1 MDQQTEALF
10 REILETRSLTVIH
23 YIIELRLPSYPAD
36 SILVDM
42 LQSSRLDNIYAMCH
56 DQLGEHDQAKTLRDF
71 MARQDSRTTLHH
83 SPSVIDFV
91 EDADEDNLD
100 TPTEKRYVLLEI
112 FEDDDANDTTF
123 DSYEDALSEED
134 MMKMLAAKL
143 GYTLVKQT
151 EDRKA
156 GIERAMQLAHQWA
169 WACYTKAL
177 DKGGDID
184 GTRATLLTFLDQEW
198 KCK

>member
-1 MDQQTEALF
+1 MDQQTEGLLRA
-10 REILETRSLTVIH
+10 ILARVSVHAIH
-23 YIIELRLPSYPAD
+23 FYIDVEVAPHHPLRPVFD
-36 SILVDM
+36 QM
-42 LQSSRLDNIYAMCH
+42 LATSRLDEIHAVCH
-56 DQLGEHDQAKTLRDF
+56 EQLGEFDKAKTLRDF
-71 MARQDSRTTLHH
+71 MAKQDSGTALRQ
-83 SPSVIDFV
+83 SPSVIDF
-91 EDADEDNLD
+91 DEDEEDDLD

-134 MMKMLAAKL
+134 MLKMLAAKL
-143 GYTLVKQT
+143 GYTVVKQT
-151 EDRKA
+151 EDRTA

-184 GTRATLLTFLDQEW
+184 GTKAALLTFLDQEW
-198 KCK
+198 KS